1 VPRLARLLAVLLL
14 AGTALL
20 GLGAA
25 IHPMLP
31 GDATEQLKVIA
42 ATTHWRAIHLVMLT
56 GTALIIAGVW
66 VRLVTDRSGSAVVA
80 IAPLALISLGLAI
93 DALNIAFMAGAGWHM
108 ADLFAAGR
116 TDVIPI
122 FEMTH
127 PIGLVAARFGN
138 LIVALGAF
146 ALGWVESLDPTKP
159 RWLAWLA
166 WGAAAG
172 GFIGVVVFDESSRLA
187 LAAVALLSGW
197 QVATAIRALTDRP
210 TPAT

>member
-1 VPRLARLLAVLLL
+1 
-14 AGTALL
+14 
-20 GLGAA
+20 
-25 IHPMLP
+25 MLP

-66 VRLVTDRSGSAVVA
+66 VRLVTDRSASAVLA
-80 IAPLALISLGLAI
+80 IAPLALVSLGLAI

-138 LIVALGAF
+138 LIVALGAL
-146 ALGWVESLDPTKP
+146 ALGWVESRDPTKP

-172 GFIGVVVFDESSRLA
+172 GFIGVIFFDESSRLA

-197 QVATAIRALTDRP
+197 QVATAIRALMDRP
-210 TPAT
+210 TAT